1 MTAIFIIAEVEKD
14 DEVMG
19 FISTISLTF
28 IPLLIGIILLYGT
41 YKRVPTYES
50 FVEGGKEGIKIAVSI
65 IPFLVGMLV
74 AISIFRASGALDALM
89 NWLRPLM
96 KSMGVPAEI
105 VPLLII
111 RPISG
116 TAALGM
122 TSDLIAVYGPDSF
135 IGRLA
140 SVLQGSTDTTFY
152 VLTVY
157 FGAVGIKKMGDA
169 LKVGLLADVVGII
182 VSILIVGLIFG
193 TT

>member
-1 MTAIFIIAEVEKD
+1 MEL
-14 DEVMG
+14 
-19 FISTISLTF
+19 ISVISLTF

-41 YKRVPTYES
+41 IKRVSTYES

-74 AISIFRASGALDALM
+74 AISVFRASGALDALM
-89 NWLRPLM
+89 NWIRPLM
-96 KSMGVPAEI
+96 KTMGVPAEI

-116 TAALGM
+116 NAALGM

-182 VSILIVGLIFG
+182 AAIAVVAFIFG
-193 TT
+193 TN

>member
-1 MTAIFIIAEVEKD
+1 MEL
-14 DEVMG
+14 
-19 FISTISLTF
+19 ISGVSITF
-28 IPLLIGIILLYGT
+28 IPLLIGFILLYGT
-41 YKRVPTYES
+41 IKRVPTYES
-50 FVEGGKEGIKIAVSI
+50 FVEGGKEGIKIAVAI

-74 AISIFRASGALDALM
+74 AISVFRASGALDALM
-89 NWLRPLM
+89 NWIRPLM
-96 KSMGVPAEI
+96 KTMGIPAEI

-152 VLTVY
+152 VLAVY

-182 VSILIVGLIFG
+182 ASILVVAFIFG
-193 TT
+193 TN

>member
-1 MTAIFIIAEVEKD
+1 MQIVS
-14 DEVMG
+14 V
-19 FISTISLTF
+19 ISLWF
-28 IPLLIGIILLYGT
+28 IPVLIGFILLYGT
-41 YKRVPTYES
+41 IKRVPTYES

-74 AISIFRASGALDALM
+74 AISIFRASGALEYFVELIRPALEAI
-89 NWLRPLM
+89 
-96 KSMGVPAEI
+96 GVPPEI
-105 VPLLII
+105 FPLAII

-116 TAALGM
+116 SAALGM
-122 TSDLIAVYGPDSF
+122 TSDLIATYGPDSF

-169 LKVGLLADVVGII
+169 LKVGLLADLVGII
-182 VSILIVGLIFG
+182 AAIIVVTLVFG
-193 TT
+193 F

>member
-1 MTAIFIIAEVEKD
+1 ME
-14 DEVMG
+14 
-19 FISTISLTF
+19 FISLISLTF
-28 IPLLIGIILLYGT
+28 IPLLIGFILIYGT
-41 YKRVPTYES
+41 IKQVPTYES

-74 AISIFRASGALDALM
+74 AISIFRASGALDAIM
-89 NWLRPLM
+89 DWFRPFM
-96 KSMGVPAEI
+96 KMMGVPAEI
-105 VPLLII
+105 VPLLLI

-182 VSILIVGLIFG
+182 VSIIVVAFIFG
-193 TT
+193 TK